1 MDGDDELDL
10 ALATMA
16 ARGEGHRLSEV
27 NPRCVETFLCTCK
40 VHVRALATTCLFI
53 NLLLAPHPLTQE
65 PGGALWP

>member
-27 NPRCVETFLCTCK
+27 NPRCVETLFCTCK
-40 VHVRALATTCLFI
+40 VYVRALARPCSPIT
-53 NLLLAPHPLTQE
+53 LLLAPHPLTQE

>member
-27 NPRCVETFLCTCK
+27 NPRCVEAF
-40 VHVRALATTCLFI
+40 
-53 NLLLAPHPLTQE
+53 
-65 PGGALWP
+65 